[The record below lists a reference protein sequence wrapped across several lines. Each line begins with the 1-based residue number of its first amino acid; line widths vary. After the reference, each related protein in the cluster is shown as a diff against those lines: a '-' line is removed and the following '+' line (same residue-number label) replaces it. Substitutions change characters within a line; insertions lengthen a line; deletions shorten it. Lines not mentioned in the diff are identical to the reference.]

1 MPAQTVRHSPCCAP
15 LSPEAKDKLC
25 KSAIEVDGLEMRDI
39 KCPHCGYVITRV
51 FADACG
57 HFMARCRKCKEEYPV
72 NLSYFR
78 RQNGIW
84 RLKKKYYGED
94 YFEKLNNK

>member
-1 MPAQTVRHSPCCAP
+1 METQTVRRPPGYAP
-15 LSPEAKDKLC
+15 PSPEAQVKLQQ
-25 KSAIEVDGLEMRDI
+25 SAIEIDGLEMRDV

-51 FADACG
+51 FADARG
-57 HFMARCRKCKEEYPV
+57 HFMARCRKCKEEYPI

-78 RQNGIW
+78 RQKGIW

-94 YFEKLNNK
+94 CFEKTE